1 MLLLTCSECLS
12 KFVLNRGGQPATNF
26 EVVMCSAAYE
36 LGAVR
41 LEIRP
46 LRPFKSSEE
55 YLWAMKEDL
64 AEWMNTLYGLKL
76 TPETFFESLDDGVT
90 LCRHA
95 NKVLEAARREG
106 RLAALKLPD
115 RDVVYRADVQRGT
128 FQARD
133 NVSNFIAFCRA
144 LDIKECLLFET
155 EDLVMRKNERSFILC
170 LLEVARRGARL
181 GMLAPLLVQFEQEI
195 DAELEHECDSDE
207 EPPPPRPQIITND
220 LRSLHERV
228 VDLLNRCTCPS
239 QFPMIRV
246 ADGKYRIGDTKV
258 LIFVRILRSH
268 VMVRVGGG
276 WDTLEHYLDKHDPCR
291 CRSGHRTSTSAKL
304 TMTAGKGG
312 SPTMQVTY
320 NRPPAPS
327 YSYGSTSPLMSHRG
341 LPHNNSLT
349 GDHDR
354 DLTPSRISHCSDD
367 STSSSSGGCGVPA
380 DSSSET
386 SEGEFAKTPGG
397 SRKCSPRKIAKTGN
411 VTPQPGEFGNT
422 NGSPWKMTPPER
434 PDSAGGRSH
443 DVVDSGAAS
452 ADESYASSASPSA
465 SPAKTNGTTSSPRH
479 SISGVGSR
487 QTPPPPSAKSKI
499 PYLAA
504 PHRATSTENLTANG
518 TTSPTPQHHQ
528 QQQMSKP
535 TTNGRVRQSST
546 PPNPSARRRSVDAGL
561 ATLPRSRSHSSEG
574 SMTADKA
581 FLTRGVPGRCSWRSP
596 PPIRTSPR
604 SGAGSDGNKTWAFRQ
619 RGSSRPALTPDLF
632 TEPGSKRSAVHSSPT
647 KSQRPN
653 VISPL
658 LQELL
663 REKDLDSDD
672 KILKKMEFIVNH
684 YRSRLDKGDCGEA
697 NGSSTL
703 PKASHTAPT
712 SPDSFCSPPCRRRGS
727 KIPMATYY
735 DRD

>member
-1 MLLLTCSECLS
+1 
-12 KFVLNRGGQPATNF
+12 
-26 EVVMCSAAYE
+26 MCSTAYE

-76 TPETFFESLDDGVT
+76 TPETFLDSLDDGT
-90 LCRHA
+90 ILCRHA
-95 NKVLEAARREG
+95 NKVLEAARSEG
-106 RLAALKLPD
+106 RLASLKLPD
-115 RDVVYRADVQRGT
+115 RDVVYRSDVQRGT

-144 LDIKECLLFET
+144 LNIKECLLFET

-195 DAELEHECDSDE
+195 DAELEQCDSDE

-220 LRSLHERV
+220 LRSLHERPLFFFSSSRSWHRVPTRPNRRRTRPRSKV

-304 TMTAGKGG
+304 TMTPGKGG
-312 SPTMQVTY
+312 SPSMQVTY

-327 YSYGSTSPLMSHRG
+327 YPYGSTSPLMSHRG

-349 GDHDR
+349 DHDR

-367 STSSSSGGCGVPA
+367 STSSSGGCGAPA

-386 SEGEFAKTPGG
+386 SEGEFAKTPG
-397 SRKCSPRKIAKTGN
+397 SRKCSPRKIAKTGS
-411 VTPQPGEFGNT
+411 VTPQPGEFGG
-422 NGSPWKMTPPER
+422 GSPTSWKMSTPER
-434 PDSAGGRSH
+434 PDSGLRNH
-443 DVVDSGAAS
+443 DLDSAAAS
-452 ADESYASSASPSA
+452 ADESCGGASSSASPSA
-465 SPAKTNGTTSSPRH
+465 SPAKTNGTSSPRH
-479 SISGVGSR
+479 STSGSAR
-487 QTPPPPSAKSKI
+487 QTPPPTAAAKSRI

-504 PHRATSTENLTANG
+504 PPRAASTENLTTNG
-518 TTSPTPQHHQ
+518 STSPSPHHHPAQQHQ
-528 QQQMSKP
+528 QQHLQP
-535 TTNGRVRQSST
+535 TANGRVRQSST
-546 PPNPSARRRSVDAGL
+546 PPNPNARRRSVDAGL

-574 SMTADKA
+574 SMAADKA

-596 PPIRTSPR
+596 PAVRTPR
-604 SGAGSDGNKTWAFRQ
+604 GGADGATTGANKTWAFRQ
-619 RGSSRPALTPDLF
+619 RSSRPALTPDLF
-632 TEPGSKRSAVHSSPT
+632 TEPGSKRSAVGSSPT

-658 LQELL
+658 LQEFL

-672 KILKKMEFIVNH
+672 KILKRMEFFVNQ
-684 YRSRLDKGDCGEA
+684 YRSRLDKGECEA
-697 NGSSTL
+697 DGSAKT
-703 PKASHTAPT
+703 SHTAPT

-735 DRD
+735 ERD

>member
-1 MLLLTCSECLS
+1 
-12 KFVLNRGGQPATNF
+12 
-26 EVVMCSAAYE
+26 MCSAAYE

-76 TPETFFESLDDGVT
+76 TPEAFLESLDDGVT

-195 DAELEHECDSDE
+195 DAELEHEECDSDE

-304 TMTAGKGG
+304 TMTPGKGG

-327 YSYGSTSPLMSHRG
+327 YPYGSTSPLMSHRG

-411 VTPQPGEFGNT
+411 VTPQPGEFGSP
-422 NGSPWKMTPPER
+422 NGSASWKMATPDR
-434 PDSAGGRSH
+434 PDSAGGLPRSH

-452 ADESYASSASPSA
+452 ADESYASSASPTA

-479 SISGVGSR
+479 SISGTGSR
-487 QTPPPPSAKSKI
+487 QTPPPPASSAKSRI
-499 PYLAA
+499 PYLAT
-504 PHRATSTENLTANG
+504 PNRATSTENLTTNG
-518 TTSPTPQHHQ
+518 STSPIPPHHQ
-528 QQQMSKP
+528 QQQLSKQHQLQQP

-574 SMTADKA
+574 SMIADKG

-596 PPIRTSPR
+596 PPVRTSPR
-604 SGAGSDGNKTWAFRQ
+604 SGASDGAVNKTWAFRQ

-684 YRSRLDKGDCGEA
+684 YRSRLDRGECGEA

>member
-1 MLLLTCSECLS
+1 
-12 KFVLNRGGQPATNF
+12 
-26 EVVMCSAAYE
+26 MCSTAYD

-76 TPETFFESLDDGVT
+76 TPENFLDSLDDGVV

-95 NKVLEAARREG
+95 NKVLETARSEN
-106 RLAALKLPD
+106 RLASLPD

-144 LDIKECLLFET
+144 LNIKECLLFET

-195 DAELEHECDSDE
+195 DAELEQCDDSDE

-304 TMTAGKGG
+304 TMTPGKGG

-327 YSYGSTSPLMSHRG
+327 YPYGSTSPLMSHRG
-341 LPHNNSLT
+341 LPHNSSLT
-349 GDHDR
+349 DHDR
-354 DLTPSRISHCSDD
+354 DMTPSRISHCSDD
-367 STSSSSGGCGVPA
+367 STSSSGGCGAPA

-386 SEGEFAKTPGG
+386 SEGEFGKAPG
-397 SRKCSPRKIAKTGN
+397 SRKCSPRKIAKTGG
-411 VTPQPGEFGNT
+411 VTPQPEEFGT
-422 NGSPWKMTPPER
+422 AASAWKVSPPDR
-434 PDSAGGRSH
+434 PDSGLRTH
-443 DVVDSGAAS
+443 DVDSAAS
-452 ADESYASSASPSA
+452 ADESCASSASPSA
-465 SPAKTNGTTSSPRH
+465 SPAKTNGTASPRM
-479 SISGVGSR
+479 SAALTGCK
-487 QTPPPPSAKSKI
+487 QTPAAKSKI
-499 PYLAA
+499 PYLAS
-504 PHRATSTENLTANG
+504 PHRAASTENLTSNG
-518 TTSPTPQHHQ
+518 SSPTPPINQPQQQRQ
-528 QQQMSKP
+528 QQQP

-546 PPNPSARRRSVDAGL
+546 PPNPNSRRRSVDAGL

-581 FLTRGVPGRCSWRSP
+581 FLSRGAPGRCSWRSP
-596 PPIRTSPR
+596 PMVRTPR
-604 SGAGSDGNKTWAFRQ
+604 GAADVLTGANKTWAFRQ
-619 RGSSRPALTPDLF
+619 RSTRPALSSDLF
-632 TEPGSKRSAVHSSPT
+632 TDPGLKRSAVTSSPT

-658 LQELL
+658 LQEFL

-672 KILKKMEFIVNH
+672 KILKRMELFVNQ
-684 YRSRLDKGDCGEA
+684 YRSRLDKGECDGAEE
-697 NGSSTL
+697 NGSATL
-703 PKASHTAPT
+703 PKISHTAPT
-712 SPDSFCSPPCRRRGS
+712 SPDGICSPPCRRRGS

>member
-1 MLLLTCSECLS
+1 
-12 KFVLNRGGQPATNF
+12 
-26 EVVMCSAAYE
+26 MCSTAYE

-64 AEWMNTLYGLKL
+64 AEWLNTLYGLKL
-76 TPETFFESLDDGVT
+76 TAEGFLDSLDDGVL

-95 NKVLEAARREG
+95 NKVLEIARSDG
-106 RLAALKLPD
+106 RLASLSLPD
-115 RDVVYRADVQRGT
+115 RDVVYRAEVQRGT
-128 FQARD
+128 FLARD

-144 LDIKECLLFET
+144 LSIKECLLFET

-181 GMLAPLLVQFEQEI
+181 GMLAPMLVQFEQEI
-195 DAELEHECDSDE
+195 DAELEGCDSDE
-207 EPPPPRPQIITND
+207 DPQPRPQIITND

-304 TMTAGKGG
+304 TMTPGKTG
-312 SPTMQVTY
+312 SPSMQVTY

-327 YSYGSTSPLMSHRG
+327 YPYGNTSPLMSRRS
-341 LPHNNSLT
+341 LPNNASLPE
-349 GDHDR
+349 HDR
-354 DLTPSRISHCSDD
+354 DMTPSRISHYSDD
-367 STSSSSGGCGVPA
+367 STSSSNGSGAPA

-386 SEGEFAKTPGG
+386 SEGDFAKTTSG
-397 SRKCSPRKIAKTGN
+397 SRKCSPRKIAKTGGG
-411 VTPQPGEFGNT
+411 TPQHGEFNSG
-422 NGSPWKMTPPER
+422 WKMSPDR
-434 PDSAGGRSH
+434 PDSGLAH
-443 DVVDSGAAS
+443 DLSETNSTTS
-452 ADESYASSASPSA
+452 ADESSVTPSV
-465 SPAKTNGTTSSPRH
+465 SPAKTNGSAAPKGLTNGSSK
-479 SISGVGSR
+479 
-487 QTPPPPSAKSKI
+487 QQATAKSKI
-499 PYLAA
+499 PHLAA
-504 PHRATSTENLTANG
+504 PHRAVSNETLNSNG
-518 TTSPTPQHHQ
+518 IAAHPQ
-528 QQQMSKP
+528 
-535 TTNGRVRQSST
+535 TNGRLRQSST
-546 PPNPSARRRSVDAGL
+546 PPSANSRRRSVETAL

-574 SMTADKA
+574 SMTNDKA
-581 FLTRGVPGRCSWRSP
+581 FLTRGTVARCSWRSP
-596 PPIRTSPR
+596 PTVRTSR
-604 SGAGSDGNKTWAFRQ
+604 ADNGFASGNKTWAFRQ
-619 RGSSRPALTPDLF
+619 RSSRPAISADLF
-632 TEPGSKRSAVHSSPT
+632 SPPSTSPKRSASNGASPT

-658 LQELL
+658 LQEFLL
-663 REKDLDSDD
+663 DKDLDSDD
-672 KILKKMEFIVNH
+672 KILKKMEWMVRR
-684 YRSRLDKGDCGEA
+684 YREGIGKHDMLGECHGEDDRCA
-697 NGSSTL
+697 NDGS
-703 PKASHTAPT
+703 PRMAHTAPT
-712 SPDSFCSPPCRRRGS
+712 SPDGFCSPPCRRRGS

>member
-1 MLLLTCSECLS
+1 
-12 KFVLNRGGQPATNF
+12 
-26 EVVMCSAAYE
+26 MCSAAYE

-76 TPETFFESLDDGVT
+76 TPETFLESLDDGVT

-115 RDVVYRADVQRGT
+115 RDVVYRPDVQRGT

-411 VTPQPGEFGNT
+411 VTPQPGEFGST
-422 NGSPWKMTPPER
+422 NGSSPWKMTPPER

-487 QTPPPPSAKSKI
+487 QTPPPPSAKSRI

-504 PHRATSTENLTANG
+504 PHRATSSENLTTNG

-528 QQQMSKP
+528 QQQMTKQQA

-546 PPNPSARRRSVDAGL
+546 PPNPNARRRSVDAGL

-596 PPIRTSPR
+596 PPVRTSPR
-604 SGAGSDGNKTWAFRQ
+604 SSSDGNKTWAFRQ